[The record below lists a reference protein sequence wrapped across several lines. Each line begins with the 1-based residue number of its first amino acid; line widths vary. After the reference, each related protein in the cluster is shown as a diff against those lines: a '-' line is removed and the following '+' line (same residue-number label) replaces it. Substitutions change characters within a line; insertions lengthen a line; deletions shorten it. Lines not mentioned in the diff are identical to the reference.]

1 MTSLTKLILVIT
13 LLNSFFSQTQSFM
26 SKCDQ
31 HDLKEIQEAFS
42 KTIIDTA
49 KLNKFSIHKDAS
61 KYYLSLIAK
70 TNKSF
75 DSNQIENLGGKAR
88 RTIDNITTI
97 KIPLSSIKHIAELEN
112 IEYASIAKKFQ
123 PSLDKALIDTHAD
136 SVHRGL
142 GGLAEGYDGE
152 NVLIGVTDWGFDYT
166 SPVFYDSLLQETRIL
181 AAWDQ
186 YKLSGPSP
194 ENFNYGTEFNT
205 PNELINAGS
214 DTANIYSYSTHGT
227 HVASIA
233 GGSAVGTSFK
243 GIAPGAQFLFVTF
256 LVDESA
262 VLDAWEWMYQKSLEE
277 GKRLVIN
284 MSWGLYH
291 FGSLDGNSI
300 LSTAIA
306 AYTDLGVVFVNSAGN
321 NGNVNFHLK
330 HEFNN
335 DTIATRIQFYSYASN
350 PNMWGQSI
358 HSWGTAGN
366 SFSNKLQIKNTA
378 GQIVAE
384 SPFYNT
390 ENVNAYI
397 DSMLI
402 IDQDTIWY
410 NISAENAHP
419 LNGRPQMRLRVKCT
433 SSAYRV
439 MLNAFATAGIVHNW
453 NVTELTNDVG
463 NWGMPFSAYGTGT
476 LNGDKQ
482 NGISEPSC
490 ADDVIS
496 VAAYAS
502 GWVTPTGIT
511 TGGAIA
517 SFSSQ
522 GPRYDGEM
530 KPDIAA
536 PGVSVGAAISSY
548 TDASFSSIESIEFNT
563 RTYHFARLSGTSMA
577 APMVSGIAALL
588 LDAKPELSARDLKE
602 LLLLT
607 AREDNK
613 TGQLPMDGDP
623 KWGHGKIDAMAAIRE
638 ALNLELPSELQIKTH
653 LHVYPNPVN
662 EVLAIELMDEIN
674 KDGFLTDFSGK
685 QYPIQIV
692 NGKVDCIHIQPG
704 MYSLTFYYEGQR
716 QQITFVKQ

>member
-1 MTSLTKLILVIT
+1 MTLTKNLIFLILIM
-13 LLNSFFSQTQSFM
+13 SYFFGHSQNFL
-26 SKCDQ
+26 SKIDQ
-31 HDLKEIQEAFS
+31 HDLNEIHQSFIEKKIDQEKF
-42 KTIIDTA
+42 
-49 KLNKFSIHKDAS
+49 NKFSIQKEGSD
-61 KYYLSLIAK
+61 YFISLIARTSQAFK
-70 TNKSF
+70 PS
-75 DSNQIENLGGKAR
+75 QIEALGGKAR
-88 RTIDNITTI
+88 RTINNITTI
-97 KIPLSSIKHIAELEN
+97 KLPLSSIESIHEIEN
-112 IEYASIAKKFQ
+112 IEYASIAKKFK
-123 PSLDKALIDTHAD
+123 PFMDKALIDTHAD
-136 SVHRGL
+136 SVHQGL
-142 GGLAEGYDGE
+142 GGLSEGYDGE
-152 NVLIGVTDWGFDYT
+152 NILIGVTDWGFDYT

-194 ENFNYGTEFNT
+194 QNFNYGTEFNT
-205 PNELINAGS
+205 PNDLMAAGS
-214 DTANIYSYSTHGT
+214 DTSNIYSYSTHGT

-233 GGSAVGTSFK
+233 GGSAVGTDFK

-256 LVDESA
+256 LVNESA

-300 LSTAIA
+300 LSNAIT
-306 AYTDLGVVFVNSAGN
+306 AYTDLGVVFVNSGGN

-330 HEFNN
+330 HEFNE
-335 DTIATRIQFYSYASN
+335 DTMATRIQFYSYASN

-358 HSWGTAGN
+358 HSWGEAGN
-366 SFSNKLQIKNTA
+366 SFSNRLQIKNTG
-378 GQIVAE
+378 GQVVSE

-390 ENVNAYI
+390 ATLSNYV
-397 DSMLI
+397 DSLLV

-410 NISAENAHP
+410 NISAESEHP
-419 LNGRPQMRLRVKCT
+419 LNGRPQMRFRVKCT

-439 MLNAFATAGIVHNW
+439 MLNAYASEGTVHNW

-476 LNGDKQ
+476 LNGDKK

-502 GWVTPTGIT
+502 GWVTPTGVT

-522 GPRYDGEM
+522 GPRYDGIM

-536 PGVSVGAAISSY
+536 PGVSVGAAISSF
-548 TDASFSSIESIEFNT
+548 TDASYSSIESIDFNT

-577 APMVSGIAALL
+577 APMVAGVAALL
-588 LDAKPELSARDLKE
+588 LDAKPELGARDLKE
-602 LLLLT
+602 ILLLT

-613 TGQLPMDGDP
+613 TGVLPELGDP
-623 KWGHGKIDAMAAIRE
+623 KWGHGKVDAMAAIRE
-638 ALNLELPSELQIKTH
+638 ALDLGVFDNLQLQSSIR
-653 LHVYPNPVN
+653 VYPNPVT
-662 EVLAIELMDEIN
+662 EILTIENLKGIPTAAQ
-674 KDGFLTDFSGK
+674 LTDFTGK
-685 QYPIQIV
+685 QFDIELFE
-692 NGKVDCIHIQPG
+692 GHVDCSNIQSG
-704 MYSLTFYYEGQR
+704 LYILSFSIENEEQR
-716 QQITFVKQ
+716 ITFIKQ